1 MMILCLIG
9 VCWFGVAALLVAGL
23 AFAARRALPLAHA
36 NADQSQSL
44 VFDKAA

>member
-9 VCWFGVAALLVAGL
+9 MCWFGVAVLLVASL

-36 NADQSQSL
+36 DQSQSL

>member
-9 VCWFGVAALLVAGL
+9 AFWFGVAALFVVGL
-23 AFAARRALPLAHA
+23 AFAARRALPLAHVE
-36 NADQSQSL
+36 QSQSL